1 MKNGMPEFSMR
12 LFSTRRNQM
21 INQSLNAAES
31 LNTAVAGVLGRM
43 TLGVFAT
50 LVLAAVVNGL
60 GLVPVLFGGILG
72 YIIIF
77 APLVMSL
84 FLAWKGG
91 EMAESTIKLWFFAFA
106 AVMGV
111 SLSLIFAV
119 YTSASIAQALV
130 GTTVSFG
137 ALAFYGYF
145 TKRDLSGFGPFL
157 FAGVIGI
164 IIASI
169 VNMFVESTALQMTL
183 NVLTILIFLG
193 LTAYDMNRIRDMF
206 WSASPDEIGRM
217 RWFGALSLY
226 INFINIFVSLLQ
238 LFCSKQE

>member
-1 MKNGMPEFSMR
+1 MM
-12 LFSTRRNQM
+12 
-21 INQSLNAAES
+21 NQSLSAAES

-50 LVLAAVVNGL
+50 LVLAAVVNSL

-72 YIIIF
+72 YVIIF
-77 APLVMSL
+77 APLAMSL
-84 FLAWKGG
+84 FLAWKGS
-91 EMAESTIKLWFFAFA
+91 EMAESTIRLWFFAFA
-106 AVMGV
+106 GVMGV

-145 TKRDLSGFGPFL
+145 TRRDLSGFGPFL

-169 VNMFVESTALQMTL
+169 VNMFIESTALQMTL

-217 RWFGALSLY
+217 QWFGALSLY

-238 LFCSKQE
+238 LFGSKQE

>member
-1 MKNGMPEFSMR
+1 MMNP
-12 LFSTRRNQM
+12 
-21 INQSLNAAES
+21 SLSAAES
-31 LNTAVAGVLGRM
+31 LNTAVSGVLGRM

-72 YIIIF
+72 YVIIF
-77 APLVMSL
+77 APLAMSL
-84 FLAWKGG
+84 FLAWKGP
-91 EMAESTIKLWFFAFA
+91 EMAASTIKAWFFAFA

-193 LTAYDMNRIRDMF
+193 LTAYDMNRIREMF
-206 WSASPDEIGRM
+206 WSAGADEIARM
-217 RWFGALSLY
+217 QWFGALSLY

-238 LFCSKQE
+238 LFGSKQE

>member
-1 MKNGMPEFSMR
+1 MNH
-12 LFSTRRNQM
+12 
-21 INQSLNAAES
+21 SLSAAES

-50 LVLAAVVNGL
+50 LVLAAVVNSL
-60 GLVPVLFGGILG
+60 GLVPVLFGGLLG
-72 YIIIF
+72 YVIIF

-84 FLAWKGG
+84 FLAWKGS
-91 EMAESTIKLWFFAFA
+91 EMAEGTIRLWFFAFA
-106 AVMGV
+106 GVMGV

-164 IIASI
+164 IIASV
-169 VNMFVESTALQMTL
+169 VNMFVASTALQMTL

-217 RWFGALSLY
+217 QWFGALSLY

-238 LFCSKQE
+238 LFGSKQE

>member
-1 MKNGMPEFSMR
+1 MQTTLSP
-12 LFSTRRNQM
+12 
-21 INQSLNAAES
+21 AES

-60 GLVPVLFGGILG
+60 GLVPVLFGGLLG
-72 YIIIF
+72 YVIIF

-84 FLAWKGG
+84 FLAWKGQN
-91 EMAESTIKLWFFAFA
+91 MAEGTIRLWFFAFA
-106 AVMGV
+106 GVMGI
-111 SLSLIFAV
+111 SLSLIFAI

-164 IIASI
+164 IIASV

-206 WSASPDEIGRM
+206 WSASQEEIGRM
-217 RWFGALSLY
+217 QWFGALSLY

-238 LFCSKQE
+238 LFGSKQE